1 MISSKAGLAVMMAAG
16 VFLWTVTIG
25 ETAAQLGLWVP
36 FWR

>member
-1 MISSKAGLAVMMAAG
+1 MISGKAELAAMLAVG
-16 VFLWTVTIG
+16 VILWTVTIG